1 MARIRSI
8 HPGLTSDE
16 AYMSMSMV
24 AKAAWTP
31 LWMQCDDHGIFE
43 WKPVVLKA
51 LIFPADNVNFT
62 EVLAELEGLGCIRK
76 IDIGGRP
83 HGVVR
88 NFAKY
93 QRPKNPSY
101 RHFKPEE
108 LPADIGS
115 FIAIKGQAAPV
126 LPQSSPSTTENPPQM
141 KEEGG
146 KREEEEEV
154 KKESIPPVAKA
165 RPCAEPDFIELKK
178 IYPKRLGDYKW
189 ALAERKF
196 NALVK
201 TGVDSK
207 KILEAARRLEAT
219 HRKLGNIGTQF
230 VPMPASWLNSEDF
243 TEIAAMSFI
252 EQPEELNWDAVL
264 VAYKKTGHWSRFAGN
279 DPSSPN
285 CRCPP
290 EILAKHGLLTQSET
304 VQ

>member
-16 AYMSMSMV
+16 AYMSMSMT

-43 WKPVVLKA
+43 WKPIVLKA
-51 LIFPADNVNFT
+51 LIFPADNVDFAA
-62 EVLAELEGLGCIRK
+62 VLSELERLGCVRQ

-115 FIAIKGQAAPV
+115 FIAVKGAATPA
-126 LPQSSPSTTENPPQM
+126 LPQRYPSATEILPQM

-146 KREEEEEV
+146 NREEEKV
-154 KKESIPPVAKA
+154 KEISPTPSAPSTSDAFERFKRAYPRRGGANPWQ
-165 RPCAEPDFIELKK
+165 PAEKK
-178 IYPKRLGDYKW
+178 FR
-189 ALAERKF
+189 
-196 NALVK
+196 ALVK
-201 TGVDSK
+201 TGVDP
-207 KILEAARRLEAT
+207 EAMIQAAAALAREEA
-219 HRKLGNIGTQF
+219 KAGNVGTKYIPQ
-230 VPMPASWLNSEDF
+230 AITWLNQQRFQD
-243 TEIAAMSFI
+243 IAAAAFS
-252 EQPEELNWDAVL
+252 PEPAAIDWDQACQQWAKL
-264 VAYKKTGHWSRFAGN
+264 RMWPRGIGS
-279 DPSSPN
+279 DPESPA
-285 CRCPP
+285 CRAPP
-290 EILAKHGLLTQSET
+290 EILEKHGLKPAVMQ
-304 VQ
+304 

>member
-16 AYMSMSMV
+16 AYMSMSMT

-43 WKPVVLKA
+43 WKPIVLKA
-51 LIFPADNVNFT
+51 LIFPADNVDFAA
-62 EVLAELEGLGCIRK
+62 VLSELERLGCVRR

-108 LPADIGS
+108 LPAEVGN
-115 FIAIKGQAAPV
+115 FIAIKGAGTPA
-126 LPQSSPSTTENPPQM
+126 LPQSSPSPTENPPQM

-146 KREEEEEV
+146 KREEEGGKEISPTPSAPSASDAFERFKRAYPRRDGANPWQPAE
-154 KKESIPPVAKA
+154 KK
-165 RPCAEPDFIELKK
+165 FM
-178 IYPKRLGDYKW
+178 
-189 ALAERKF
+189 
-196 NALVK
+196 ALVK
-201 TGVDSK
+201 TGVDPEAMISAAVA
-207 KILEAARRLEAT
+207 LSREEAAR
-219 HRKLGNIGTQF
+219 GNVGTKYIPQ
-230 VPMPASWLNSEDF
+230 AITWLNQQRFQD
-243 TEIAAMSFI
+243 IAAASFAA
-252 EQPEELNWDAVL
+252 EPPQVDWDNVLTFYKRTKVWTRDVGPDPESPACRAPVELL
-264 VAYKKTGHWSRFAGN
+264 
-279 DPSSPN
+279 
-285 CRCPP
+285 
-290 EILAKHGLLTQSET
+290 EKHGLRA

>member
-1 MARIRSI
+1 MARIRSV

-16 AYMSMSMV
+16 AYMSMSMT

-43 WKPVVLKA
+43 WKPIVLKA
-51 LIFPADNVNFT
+51 LIFPADNVDFAA
-62 EVLAELEGLGCIRK
+62 VLSELEKLGCVRRL
-76 IDIGGRP
+76 DIQGRP

-108 LPADIGS
+108 LPAEVGS
-115 FIAIKGQAAPV
+115 YIAIKGATTPV
-126 LPQSSPSTTENPPQM
+126 LPQPSPSAIENHPQM

-146 KREEEEEV
+146 RRKVDKEE
-154 KKESIPPVAKA
+154 SRPVAKTQPDA
-165 RPCAEPDFIELKK
+165 SADFIELKR

-196 NALVK
+196 NSLVK
-201 TGVDSK
+201 TGVNPK
-207 KILEAARRLEAT
+207 VILAAARRLEET
-219 HRKLGNIGTQF
+219 QRKLGNIGTQF

-243 TEIAAMSFI
+243 VFVAVSSFDDGPKPVDWDNVVSFYKRTRVWTRGVGPD
-252 EQPEELNWDAVL
+252 PESALCEA
-264 VAYKKTGHWSRFAGN
+264 
-279 DPSSPN
+279 
-285 CRCPP
+285 PP
-290 EILAKHGLLTQSET
+290 EILQKYGIQQTG
-304 VQ
+304 V